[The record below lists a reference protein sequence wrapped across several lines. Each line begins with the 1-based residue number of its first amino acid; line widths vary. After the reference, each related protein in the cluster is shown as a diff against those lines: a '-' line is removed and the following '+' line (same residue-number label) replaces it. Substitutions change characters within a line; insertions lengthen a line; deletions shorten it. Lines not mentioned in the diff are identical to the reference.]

1 MPAAQLRT
9 WSAIVPLTVLAGLLA
24 CASPPAAAAR
34 ADAKGD
40 SAKTDAKPAKSD
52 ADKSSAKPSGP
63 HKDLSQDGQL
73 LDRVVALVNDGLVL
87 ESELDSQTT
96 EITARLRSQ
105 NVALPSSD
113 VMRAQVL
120 DRLVLEEIQAQRAD
134 RAGIKVSD
142 EQVNAAMDDIA
153 KRQNIRLDQLPATL
167 AAEGVDYA
175 TYRNELKREI
185 ARQILRSR
193 DVIQRI
199 TVTPR
204 ELEQYLEHEKK
215 TASAANEYNVSHIL
229 IPVAQDATPAQLAAA
244 TKRAQDIVERTR
256 SGEDFGKL
264 AVTYSASETA
274 LDGGALG
281 WRKGTELPTFLA
293 DVIARM
299 KPGDVSDVLQTP
311 SGFHIVR
318 LNETRAAGG
327 PQIVQQV
334 HLRHILLKTS
344 EIEDDATVRQK
355 LSHMRDQVLS
365 GKEDFAVLAKTNS
378 QDASSAVNGGD
389 LGWTQA
395 GTFVPEFAATAESLK
410 QDEISQPFR
419 TQFGWNIVQML
430 GHRDF
435 DNTADAAR
443 ERAYEA
449 LRDSRV
455 EEATE
460 LWLQQIRDESFI
472 ELRL

>member
-1 MPAAQLRT
+1 MPAAQFRT
-9 WSAIVPLTVLAGLLA
+9 IWVLAGALLA
-24 CASPPAAAAR
+24 SVVAS
-34 ADAKGD
+34 AD
-40 SAKTDAKPAKSD
+40 TET
-52 ADKSSAKPSGP
+52 
-63 HKDLSQDGQL
+63 HKDLSTKGVM

-87 ESELDSQTT
+87 ESELDDQTR
-96 EITARLRSQ
+96 EITARLRAQ

-113 VMRAQVL
+113 VMRQQVL

-134 RAGIKVSD
+134 KAGIKVSD

-153 KRQNIRLDQLPATL
+153 RRQNITLEQLPARL
-167 AAEGVDYA
+167 AADGIDYA
-175 TYRNELKREI
+175 GYRIELKREI

-193 DVIQRI
+193 DVVQRI
-199 TVTPR
+199 TITPH
-204 ELEQYLEHEKK
+204 ELDQYLEHQQK
-215 TASAANEYNVSHIL
+215 TASAANEYNVAHIL
-229 IPVAQDATPAQLAAA
+229 IPVAQDATPAQLATAS
-244 TKRAQDIVERTR
+244 KRAQEVVERAHA
-256 SGEDFGKL
+256 GEDFGKL
-264 AVTYSASETA
+264 AITYSASETA
-274 LDGGALG
+274 LEGGALG

-299 KPGDVSDVLQTP
+299 KPGDVSDAIQTP

-327 PQIVQQV
+327 AQIIQQV

-355 LSHMRDQVLS
+355 LTHMREQILA

-378 QDASSAVNGGD
+378 QDSASAINGGD
-389 LGWTQA
+389 LGWMQA
-395 GTFVPEFAATAESLK
+395 DSFVPEFAAVAESLK
-410 QDEISQPFR
+410 VDEISQPFR
-419 TQFGWNIVQML
+419 TQFGWHLVQLL

-443 ERAYEA
+443 ERAFEA

-460 LWLQQIRDESFI
+460 LWLQQLRDESYV

>member
-1 MPAAQLRT
+1 MSTAYLRT
-9 WSAIVPLTVLAGLLA
+9 ITNLSARGSMVVLAVL
-24 CASPPAAAAR
+24 AAASASASAS
-34 ADAKGD
+34 ADTA
-40 SAKTDAKPAKSD
+40 
-52 ADKSSAKPSGP
+52 P
-63 HKDLSQDGQL
+63 HKDISTNGAL

-87 ESELDSQTT
+87 ESELEHQTR
-96 EITARLRSQ
+96 EITARLRAQ

-113 VMRAQVL
+113 VMRQQVL

-153 KRQNIRLDQLPATL
+153 KRQNITLEQLPAKL
-167 AAEGVDYA
+167 AVDGVDYA
-175 TYRNELKREI
+175 EYRIELKREI

-199 TVTPR
+199 TITPH
-204 ELEQYLEHEKK
+204 ELDQYLEHQKK
-215 TASAANEYNVSHIL
+215 TASAANEYNVAHIL
-229 IPVAQDATPAQLAAA
+229 IPVAQDATPAQLAQAS
-244 TKRAQDIVERTR
+244 KRAQEIDERAR
-256 SGEDFGKL
+256 GGEDFGKL
-264 AVTYSASETA
+264 AITYSASETA
-274 LDGGALG
+274 LEGGSLG

-299 KPGDVSDVLQTP
+299 KPGDVSELMQTP

-318 LNETRAAGG
+318 LNDTRTAGG
-327 PQIVQQV
+327 PQIIQQV
-334 HLRHILLKTS
+334 HLRHILLRTS

-355 LSHMRDQVLS
+355 LTHMRDQILS
-365 GKEDFAVLAKTNS
+365 SKEDFAVLAKTNS
-378 QDASSAVNGGD
+378 QDAGSAVNGGD
-389 LGWTQA
+389 LGWTQ
-395 GTFVPEFAATAESLK
+395 GDSFVPEFAATAESLK
-410 QDEISQPFR
+410 VNEISQPFH
-419 TQFGWNIVQML
+419 TQYGWHIMQLL

-443 ERAYEA
+443 ERAFEA

-460 LWLQQIRDESFI
+460 LWLQQIRDESYV

>member
-1 MPAAQLRT
+1 M
-9 WSAIVPLTVLAGLLA
+9 VVLAVL
-24 CASPPAAAAR
+24 AAASASASAS
-34 ADAKGD
+34 ADTA
-40 SAKTDAKPAKSD
+40 
-52 ADKSSAKPSGP
+52 P
-63 HKDLSQDGQL
+63 HKDISTNGAL

-87 ESELDSQTT
+87 ESELEHQTR
-96 EITARLRSQ
+96 EITARLRAQ

-113 VMRAQVL
+113 VMRQQVL

-153 KRQNIRLDQLPATL
+153 KRQNITLEQLPAKL
-167 AAEGVDYA
+167 AVDGVDYA
-175 TYRNELKREI
+175 EYRIELKREI

-199 TVTPR
+199 TITPH
-204 ELEQYLEHEKK
+204 ELDQYLEHQKK
-215 TASAANEYNVSHIL
+215 TASAANEYNVAHIL
-229 IPVAQDATPAQLAAA
+229 IPVAQDATPAQLAQAS
-244 TKRAQDIVERTR
+244 KRAQEIDERAR
-256 SGEDFGKL
+256 GGEDFGKL
-264 AVTYSASETA
+264 AITYSASETA
-274 LDGGALG
+274 LEGGSLG

-299 KPGDVSDVLQTP
+299 KPGDVSELMQTP

-318 LNETRAAGG
+318 LNDTRTAGG
-327 PQIVQQV
+327 PQIIQQV
-334 HLRHILLKTS
+334 HLRHILLRTS

-355 LSHMRDQVLS
+355 LTHMRDQILS
-365 GKEDFAVLAKTNS
+365 SKEDFAVLAKTNS
-378 QDASSAVNGGD
+378 QDAGSAVNGGD
-389 LGWTQA
+389 LGWTQ
-395 GTFVPEFAATAESLK
+395 GDSFVPEFAATAESLK
-410 QDEISQPFR
+410 VNEISQPFH
-419 TQFGWNIVQML
+419 TQYGWHIMQLL

-443 ERAYEA
+443 ERAFEA

-460 LWLQQIRDESFI
+460 LWLQQIRDESYV

>member
-1 MPAAQLRT
+1 MRHTPVSLCLAAL
-9 WSAIVPLTVLAGLLA
+9 LVLWVAL
-24 CASPPAAAAR
+24 PAAAAKKTTPATPP
-34 ADAKGD
+34 ADSSTSTD
-40 SAKTDAKPAKSD
+40 S
-52 ADKSSAKPSGP
+52 PSGP
-63 HKDLSQDGQL
+63 HKPLSTDGQL
-73 LDRVVALVNDGLVL
+73 VDRVVAVVNDGVVL
-87 ESELDSQTT
+87 ESELDEQMS
-96 EITARLRSQ
+96 EITARLRQQ
-105 NVALPSSD
+105 NVALPAD
-113 VMRAQVL
+113 EVMRQQVL

-153 KRQNIRLDQLPATL
+153 RRQGITLQQLPSKL
-167 AAEGVDYA
+167 AQDGIEYAE
-175 TYRNELKREI
+175 YRSELKREI
-185 ARQILRSR
+185 ARQMLRSR
-193 DVIQRI
+193 DVVQRI

-204 ELEQYLEHEKK
+204 ELDQYLDHEQK
-215 TASAANEYNVSHIL
+215 TATAANEYNVSHIL
-229 IPVAQDATPAQLAAA
+229 IPVAQDATPTQLAAA
-244 TKRAQDIVERTR
+244 TKRANEVDQRAR
-256 SGEDFGKL
+256 AGEDFAKL
-264 AVTYSASETA
+264 AITYSASETA

-293 DVIARM
+293 DVIARI
-299 KPGDVSDVLQTP
+299 KPGEVSELIQTP

-327 PQIVQQV
+327 AQIVQQV

-355 LSHMRDQVLS
+355 LLHMREQILS

-378 QDASSAVNGGD
+378 QDPGSAINGGD
-389 LGWTQA
+389 LGWMQA
-395 GTFVPEFAATAESLK
+395 DSFVPEFAATAEALK

-419 TQFGWNIVQML
+419 TQFGWHIVQML

-460 LWLQQIRDESFI
+460 LWLQQIRDESFV
-472 ELRL
+472 ELHL

>member
-1 MPAAQLRT
+1 MRHTPVSLCLAA
-9 WSAIVPLTVLAGLLA
+9 LLA
-24 CASPPAAAAR
+24 LWVALPAAAAKKTTPATPP
-34 ADAKGD
+34 ADSSTSTD
-40 SAKTDAKPAKSD
+40 S
-52 ADKSSAKPSGP
+52 PSGP
-63 HKDLSQDGQL
+63 HKPLSTDGQL
-73 LDRVVALVNDGLVL
+73 VDRVVAVVNDGVVL
-87 ESELDSQTT
+87 ESELDEQMS
-96 EITARLRSQ
+96 EITARLRQQ
-105 NVALPSSD
+105 NVALPAD
-113 VMRAQVL
+113 EVMRQQVL

-153 KRQNIRLDQLPATL
+153 RRQGITLQQLPSKL
-167 AAEGVDYA
+167 AQDGIEYAE
-175 TYRNELKREI
+175 YRSELKREI
-185 ARQILRSR
+185 ARQMLRSR
-193 DVIQRI
+193 DVVQRI

-204 ELEQYLEHEKK
+204 ELDQYLDHEQK
-215 TASAANEYNVSHIL
+215 TATAANEYNVSHIL
-229 IPVAQDATPAQLAAA
+229 IPVAQDATPTQLAAA
-244 TKRAQDIVERTR
+244 TKRANEVDQRAR
-256 SGEDFGKL
+256 AGEDFAKL
-264 AVTYSASETA
+264 AITYSASETA

-299 KPGDVSDVLQTP
+299 KPGEVSELIQTP

-327 PQIVQQV
+327 AQIVQQV

-355 LSHMRDQVLS
+355 LLHMREQILS

-378 QDASSAVNGGD
+378 QDPGSAINGGD
-389 LGWTQA
+389 LGWMQA
-395 GTFVPEFAATAESLK
+395 DSFVPEFAATAEALK

-419 TQFGWNIVQML
+419 TQFGWHIVQML

-460 LWLQQIRDESFI
+460 LWLQQIRDESFV
-472 ELRL
+472 ELHL